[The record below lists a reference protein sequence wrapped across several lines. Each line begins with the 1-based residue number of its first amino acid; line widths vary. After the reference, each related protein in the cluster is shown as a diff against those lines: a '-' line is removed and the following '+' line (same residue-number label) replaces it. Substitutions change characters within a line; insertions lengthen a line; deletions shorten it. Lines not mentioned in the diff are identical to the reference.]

1 MPPQE
6 KNKSTKS
13 SNEKKNPDA
22 EVVSLSKG
30 KTKITRFSKLFI
42 FISYQV
48 CYLPEDGSK
57 IAGISKILKLIAFW
71 YGRPIKTCL
80 VTLLASSA

>member
-30 KTKITRFSKLFI
+30 KTKITRLYSQSSLFLLWI
-42 FISYQV
+42 VSGV
-48 CYLPEDGSK
+48 LS
-57 IAGISKILKLIAFW
+57 AG
-71 YGRPIKTCL
+71 GR
-80 VTLLASSA
+80 

>member
-48 CYLPEDGSK
+48 CYPTVIGSQV
-57 IAGISKILKLIAFW
+57 SLK
-71 YGRPIKTCL
+71 
-80 VTLLASSA
+80 S